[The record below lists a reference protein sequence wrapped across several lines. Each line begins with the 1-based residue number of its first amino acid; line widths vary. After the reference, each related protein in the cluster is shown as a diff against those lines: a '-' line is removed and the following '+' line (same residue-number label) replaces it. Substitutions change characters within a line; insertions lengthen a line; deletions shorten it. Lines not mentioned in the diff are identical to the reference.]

1 MSLENQQDSSNRYLI
16 FRING
21 TLYGSQLLDVR
32 EVVQYNEPKVIPNT
46 RKHFSGVIN
55 LRGAI
60 VGVIDMRAK
69 CGFASQDDF
78 KKAVFLVCETESG
91 FLAAHVDA
99 IESVVT
105 IEDTLVEKNPPIQ
118 VSIEQRY
125 MMGVA
130 KVEDKLITLINLKN
144 FLSEDKVTLDA

>member
-1 MSLENQQDSSNRYLI
+1 MSLENHQDSSNRYLI

-69 CGFASQDDF
+69 CGFSSQDDL